1 MLFSNEDLFFI
12 GGPTL
17 TFVAFV
23 LYKLYSRTKKEDMSW
38 YMYPFV
44 YFAIFIIWPLM
55 LFTII
60 LLFVKEALRVSE
72 DKEK

>member
-12 GGPTL
+12 GGPSL

-23 LYKLYSRTKKEDMSW
+23 LYQLYSRTKKNDMNW

-44 YFAIFIIWPLM
+44 YFAIFVIWPLM

-60 LLFVKEALRVSE
+60 LLFATDALRRSR
-72 DKEK
+72 DKTN